1 MQREMDHFNKS
12 LTALAS
18 LDHQC
23 FWEKKVN
30 GENQQQNKSLVIAHL
45 LSVIAS
51 NKVARFW
58 VFAGEPLIV
67 SIQHCQLR
75 DGRQN
80 KINFPILLF
89 FFIAAN

>member
-1 MQREMDHFNKS
+1 MDHFNKS
-12 LTALAS
+12 LTALTS

-23 FWEKKVN
+23 FWEKNMVDMVMKKFN
-30 GENQQQNKSLVIAHL
+30 NKIRVWL
-45 LSVIAS
+45 LHIHIM
-51 NKVARFW
+51 NEVAQFW

-80 KINFPILLF
+80 KINFQILLF
-89 FFIAAN
+89 FL